1 VIESALREA
10 AARIVIPRLEGDRL
24 ADPAYLAA
32 CADLVGRGVGGFLLF
47 GGTYPEIADHLLIL
61 QRASRE
67 GLLIAS
73 DLERGLGQQVAGGTR
88 FPCQM
93 ALGSALDPQGP
104 EDAALLTQILTI
116 LREEARAVGIQLL
129 FTPVLDLHTRPDN
142 PIVGTRAFSDDPQR
156 VAQFALRFADVLQQ
170 PDPAGRLAVLAT
182 AKHFPG
188 HGETIQDSHLTLPA
202 VEADLVT
209 LERRELIPFRA
220 ACEAGIGALM
230 LGHLRVP
237 ALEPEAIPVTFSRRV
252 IQGLL
257 REQWGYQG
265 LVVSDALSM
274 GAITAQW
281 REEEAAVLAL
291 LAGVDLLL
299 HPSEPM
305 PIVEAVIEAVHR
317 GALDG
322 ARVLEAAGRVS
333 AARRRLGLPRPFVR
347 QEMSMGAPEAQAVA
361 DRLAARAVR
370 VARGRDRLPFILAD
384 QQVVH
389 IVLDDDD
396 QPGVELPFQE
406 ALRASAAKM
415 ETLRLTPGVTPEG
428 GARALDLARKADR
441 ILLSCFGRVA
451 AWKGR
456 AGLHPVLRAFAGQIL
471 LTGKPTALICFGS
484 PELVRGLEAPLSLL
498 AYDDLPAA
506 QRAAAA
512 ILTGVPA

>member
-1 VIESALREA
+1 
-10 AARIVIPRLEGDRL
+10 
-24 ADPAYLAA
+24 
-32 CADLVGRGVGGFLLF
+32 
-47 GGTYPEIADHLLIL
+47 
-61 QRASRE
+61 
-67 GLLIAS
+67 
-73 DLERGLGQQVAGGTR
+73 
-88 FPCQM
+88 
-93 ALGSALDPQGP
+93 
-104 EDAALLTQILTI
+104 
-116 LREEARAVGIQLL
+116 
-129 FTPVLDLHTRPDN
+129 
-142 PIVGTRAFSDDPQR
+142 
-156 VAQFALRFADVLQQ
+156 
-170 PDPAGRLAVLAT
+170 
-182 AKHFPG
+182 
-188 HGETIQDSHLTLPA
+188 
-202 VEADLVT
+202 
-209 LERRELIPFRA
+209 
-220 ACEAGIGALM
+220 
-230 LGHLRVP
+230 
-237 ALEPEAIPVTFSRRV
+237 LEPEAIPVTFSRRV